1 MHAHVPA
8 VEQQG
13 TPSVQRG
20 HADASQTLV
29 AGVLQ
34 RTEGPGIEDTV
45 VLAFHVLVQGPGS
58 APLE

>member
-1 MHAHVPA
+1 MHAHALA

-13 TPSVQRG
+13 TPAVHRG
-20 HADASQTLV
+20 HADASQLLV
-29 AGVLQ
+29 PGMLQ
-34 RTEGPGIEDTV
+34 RSEGPGMDDSV